1 MSQLKI
7 TVSGIRGKY
16 PELINEHVA
25 EQFTNAYA
33 LWNTGKSI
41 VVASDTRHSSPALK
55 KVVMETLIRHGKNVI
70 DIGIVPTPTV
80 QVYIREKKLDGGIM
94 VTASHNPGSDNGLK
108 LISSQGIFLN
118 YAEVDQINQL
128 LSVVP
133 PENRAG
139 NLQTHTD
146 ADELHIQKIL
156 KMIDVEKI
164 KSKKFKIAFDPV
176 NGAGAQI
183 HPRLLKL
190 LGCEV
195 SGIHLKM
202 QGDFERVA
210 EPRPENLKKL
220 TELVKKEKSNLGIAL
235 DVDADRLVLVDENG
249 VCLPED
255 LTLCLVADAILSTRL
270 KPKGV
275 LVTNLSTTNTFGDV
289 AKKYGVGLI
298 QTSIGEINVASRML
312 KENAL
317 FGGEG
322 NGGVIIPAIGY
333 GRDALAGVAVIL
345 NYLAHNEKTLS
356 QWASSLPKYA
366 MIKDKI
372 QARDGHATKQLL
384 NHIQKNYSSDEIN
397 KEDGLKFIFNDH
409 SWVHIRESNTEPII
423 RIIAEAKTTTEAQQL
438 VDQVKK
444 LAMGVT
450 A

>member
-16 PELINEHVA
+16 PDLINEHVA

-33 LWNTGKSI
+33 VWNLGKNI
-41 VVASDTRHSSPALK
+41 VVACDTRHSSPALK
-55 KVVMETLIRHGKNVI
+55 KVVIETLIRHGKNVI

-108 LISSQGIFLN
+108 LISNQGLFLN

-128 LSVVP
+128 LSVSSANEVP
-133 PENRAG
+133 G
-139 NLQTHTD
+139 SLQEKSD
-146 ADELHIQKIL
+146 ADELHLNKVLQIV
-156 KMIDVEKI
+156 DTEKI
-164 KSKKFKIAFDPV
+164 KSKEFKIAFDPV

-183 HPRLLKL
+183 HPKLLKL
-190 LGCEV
+190 LNCQI
-195 SGIHLKM
+195 SGIHLRM

-220 TELVKKEKSNLGIAL
+220 TELVKKEKADLGIAL

-255 LTLCLVADAILSTRL
+255 LTLCLVADALLSTRL
-270 KPKGV
+270 KPKGNII
-275 LVTNLSTTNTFGDV
+275 TNLSTTNTFGDV
-289 AKKYGVGLI
+289 AKKYGVQLI
-298 QTSIGEINVASRML
+298 QTPIGEINVASRML

-345 NYLAHNEKTLS
+345 NYLAHGEKTLS
-356 QWASSLPKYA
+356 EWANSLPKYA

-372 QARDGHATKQLL
+372 QARDSHATKHLL
-384 NHIQKNYSSDEIN
+384 NHIEKNYKADALN

-409 SWVHIRESNTEPII
+409 SWVHVRESNTEPII
-423 RIIAEAKTTTEAQQL
+423 RIIAEAPTTDQAQYL
-438 VDQVKK
+438 VNQIRT
-444 LAMGVT
+444 LASGVH

>member
-25 EQFTNAYA
+25 EQFANAYA
-33 LWNTGKSI
+33 AWNSGKNI

-55 KVVMETLIRHGKNVI
+55 EVVIKTLIRHGKNVI

-94 VTASHNPGSDNGLK
+94 ITASHNPGSDNGLK
-108 LISSQGIFLN
+108 LISNQGIFLN

-128 LSVVP
+128 LNAVSAQ
-133 PENRAG
+133 NLAG
-139 NLQTHTD
+139 TVLANHD
-146 ADELHIQKIL
+146 AAELHIQKIL

-164 KSKKFKIAFDPV
+164 KSQKFKIAFDPV
-176 NGAGAQI
+176 NGAGAEI
-183 HPRLLKL
+183 HPQLLKL
-190 LGCEV
+190 LGCEIK
-195 SGIHLKM
+195 GIHLKM
-202 QGDFERVA
+202 HGDFERVA

-220 TELVKKEKSNLGIAL
+220 TELVKKENSNLGIAL
-235 DVDADRLVLVDENG
+235 DVDADRLVLVDEKG
-249 VCLPED
+249 ICLPED

-275 LVTNLSTTNTFGDV
+275 LVTNLSTTNTFGDI
-289 AKKYGVGLI
+289 AKKYGIPLI
-298 QTSIGEINVASRML
+298 QTPIGEINVSSRML
-312 KENAL
+312 KENAI

-345 NYLAHNEKTLS
+345 NYLANSEKTLS
-356 QWASSLPKYA
+356 QWAQSLPRYA

-372 QARDGHATKQLL
+372 QANDSQATKQLL
-384 NHIQKNYSSDEIN
+384 NYIQKNYKSDQIN
-397 KEDGLKFIFNDH
+397 KEDGLKFIFNDN

-423 RIIAEAKTTTEAQQL
+423 RIIAEAKTTVEAQKL
-438 VDQVKK
+438 VDQIKN
-444 LAMGVT
+444 LTSGVRV
-450 A
+450 